1 MTDTVLVLEGAAD
14 LIRLQ
19 HSSPGAEFLEISDV
33 DALPEAADRATVIV
47 LRSGVPLG
55 ERQLTRLPALRH
67 VVRTGSGTD
76 NLDLAALTRRGIA
89 LHRHPQ
95 ASAAA
100 VAEWVLA
107 AALCLTRRI
116 PLGHNALAQGLHAK
130 AACMGAPLAEADV
143 AVWGAGPVGRA
154 VGRTLAPL
162 VRQVTFAQWPSNP
175 PQLPQQPAHTLI
187 EQSAIHVIA
196 LPLRPGTR
204 RLFGEPLLT
213 RAVERSPLL
222 ICAGRAETLDLSA
235 CLRAL
240 GEQRLSGLALDAVEP
255 EHIPLLH
262 TVTEPLNLLATPHIG
277 AQRSDV
283 RTELDTWAG
292 ELIAQ
297 FTCPQLDSSAA
308 VGGRR

>member
-1 MTDTVLVLEGAAD
+1 MTESVLVLTGAAD

-19 HSSPGAEFLEISDV
+19 HACPGAEFVEISDTDV
-33 DALPEAADRATVIV
+33 LPEAADRATVIV
-47 LRSGVPLG
+47 LRSGVALG
-55 ERQLTRLPALRH
+55 EPQLIRLPALQH
-67 VVRTGSGTD
+67 VVRPGSGTD
-76 NLDLAALTRRGIA
+76 NLDLAALARRGIV

-95 ASAAA
+95 AGAAA

-107 AALCLTRRI
+107 SALCLTRRI
-116 PLGHNALAQGLHAK
+116 PLGHNALARGLHAK
-130 AACMGAPLAEADV
+130 AACVGTPLAEADV

-154 VGRTLAPL
+154 VGRTLAPF
-162 VRQVTFAQWPSNP
+162 VQQVTFARWPSNP
-175 PQLPQQPAHTLI
+175 PQLPQQSAHTLI

-204 RLFGEPLLT
+204 HLFGEPFLT
-213 RAVERSPLL
+213 RIAERSPLL

-240 GEQRLSGLALDAVEP
+240 GEQRLAGLALDAVEP

-262 TVTEPLNLLATPHIG
+262 TTTEPLNLLATPHIG

-292 ELIAQ
+292 ELIVQ
-297 FTCPQLDSSAA
+297 LTSPQRVSSAA